1 MKTNLTAGILALGIV
16 GAGAWYLTQG
26 ASATGVTEF
35 SLVSAANAQETT
47 TDEAEAKTVEIQDMV
62 LGNPESQVEVI
73 EYASFTCVHCSDF
86 HNGVLKELKKN
97 YVDTNKIKFVY
108 REVYFDAPGLWAS
121 AIARCGDGSK
131 FFGISDLLY
140 KDKAPWAR
148 KGSAAEVADEL
159 RKIGRLAGLENEQ
172 LEACLNDRDKFRSLV
187 EWFQANAAEHNI
199 NSTPSFVINGKKYDN
214 MSYADFAK
222 ILDEKLAE

>member
-16 GAGAWYLTQG
+16 GAGAWYLNQSPAT
-26 ASATGVTEF
+26 SAVTEF
-35 SLVSAANAQETT
+35 SLVSAANAQEAS
-47 TDEAEAKTVEIQDMV
+47 TDGAEAKTVEIQEMV
-62 LGNPESQVEVI
+62 LGNPDSKVEVI
-73 EYASFTCVHCSDF
+73 EYASFTCIHCANF
-86 HNGVLKELKKN
+86 HNGALKELKKN

-140 KDKAPWAR
+140 KDNAPWAR

-172 LEACLNDRDKFRSLV
+172 LESCLADRDKFRSLV
-187 EWFQANAAEHNI
+187 EWFQANAEKDDI
-199 NSTPSFVINGKKYDN
+199 TSTPSFVINGQKYSN
-214 MSYADFAK
+214 MNYADFAAL
-222 ILDEKLAE
+222 LDEKLAE